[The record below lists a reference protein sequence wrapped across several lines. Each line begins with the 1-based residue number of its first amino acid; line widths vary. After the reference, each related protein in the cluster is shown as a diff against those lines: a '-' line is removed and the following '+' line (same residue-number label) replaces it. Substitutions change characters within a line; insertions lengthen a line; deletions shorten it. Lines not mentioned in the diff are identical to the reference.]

1 MYSII
6 SFLRPYGESYL
17 GRIEIGQFGHNMC
30 VPNLKNVMNLVPVA
44 PHGLIFGQNE
54 EHRLQEA
61 YLTLQGPFSAQTYP
75 PSQKKSIICLLKSSS
90 NRALKQGVL

>member
-6 SFLRPYGESYL
+6 SFLRPYGESYF

-30 VPNLKNVMNLVPVA
+30 VPKLKNVMNLVPVA
-44 PHGLIFGQNE
+44 PHGLIFGQSE

-61 YLTLQGPFSAQTYP
+61 YLTPPGSVFGPNISPLT
-75 PSQKKSIICLLKSSS
+75 QKTKHYLFVKI
-90 NRALKQGVL
+90 QQ